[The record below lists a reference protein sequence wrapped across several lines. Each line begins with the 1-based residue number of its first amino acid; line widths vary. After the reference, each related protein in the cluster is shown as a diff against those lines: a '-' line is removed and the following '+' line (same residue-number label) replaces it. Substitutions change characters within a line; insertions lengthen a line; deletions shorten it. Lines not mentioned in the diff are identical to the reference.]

1 MSEVPSAHTPRE
13 ATSWPRLGR
22 RAHGRRAT
30 LEGGIGILLAAAL
43 GAATSRLA
51 GDLNAAGLTQRLA
64 QERGRVVL
72 LNFWAT
78 WCEPCREEFPSLSR
92 LQRSYENRG
101 LRVLG
106 VSTDLPSQLSAVEK
120 FLEAQQPA
128 FPNYRKAAG
137 GDDQDFID
145 SVDKSWGGEL
155 PFSVLYARD
164 GRKAMVLS
172 GKQSY
177 RDLEREVRKLL
188 NSSS

>member
-1 MSEVPSAHTPRE
+1 VSEVPPTRFRE
-13 ATSWPRLGR
+13 ASSAIRRGR
-22 RAHGRRAT
+22 RRADRRRAA
-30 LEGGIGILLAAAL
+30 LDGGLGILLAATL
-43 GAATSRLA
+43 VAAPPRL
-51 GDLNAAGLTQRLA
+51 GDLNAEGLKQRLA

-106 VSTDLPSQLSAVEK
+106 VSTDQPSQLSTVEK
-120 FLEAQQPA
+120 FLAAQRPA

-145 SVDKSWGGEL
+145 AVDKSWGGEL

-177 RDLEREVRKLL
+177 GDLEREVRRLL